1 MICYMMTGVP
11 LISQNLSLY
20 SKSFI
25 VVYFVRLNVLMSS
38 KENKEINMYT
48 YKGNIYMYINIYINI

>member
-1 MICYMMTGVP
+1 MMTGVP